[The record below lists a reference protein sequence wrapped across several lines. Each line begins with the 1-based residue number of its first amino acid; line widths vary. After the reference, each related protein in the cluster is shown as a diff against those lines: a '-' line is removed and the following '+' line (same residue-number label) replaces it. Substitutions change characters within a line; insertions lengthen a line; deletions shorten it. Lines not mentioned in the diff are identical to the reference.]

1 MSDRGKQMNGDR
13 TQDMSDREGKKR
25 DLPGLRKV
33 RATTSQSGVQGEG
46 GRQEPQLALKSEK
59 TANRFKR
66 IILLYICL
74 RTAEMLSI
82 HPIFSMS
89 GIKAYLLW
97 EHRLLLFACVFI
109 RAENYLPS

>member
-13 TQDMSDREGKKR
+13 TQDVSDREGKKR

-33 RATTSQSGVQGEG
+33 RATTSQSGTGEG
-46 GRQEPQLALKSEK
+46 RQTGTPVGPQVREK

-66 IILLYICL
+66 IILLYVCL

-109 RAENYLPS
+109 RGENYLPS